1 VTLESVLAQPVI
13 WSLAVLAIGALGSL
27 AGGALTGLAIGGRQF
42 GLELATQ
49 MGGLFGLLV
58 GAPGVAVAL
67 ILLSLV
73 G

>member
-1 VTLESVLAQPVI
+1 
-13 WSLAVLAIGALGSL
+13 VLAIGALGSL
-27 AGGALTGLAIGGRQF
+27 AGGALGGIAIGGKQF
-42 GLELATQ
+42 GAELATQ

-67 ILLSLV
+67 ILLSLI